1 MSPEPRS
8 SSDTSMSASP
18 KRKSPVILVFP
29 SSEPASPPLRAVTS
43 QDSITKFSPPASNST
58 RSNPP
63 STRKRPSNINQGSRF
78 PPRTPTN
85 GRQCTNCGE
94 TDTPQWRGT
103 LCNACALRKSSRGT
117 DRPLPLRFPVRR
129 SPRPPEETR
138 MNGQGMES
146 NARYGV
152 MPPNW
157 WAEERKMLQPPS
169 DCLGYA
175 LFPRQ
180 TVQHTPHHLQSGEYT
195 PPISPKSHGSDTG
208 THGIISPRI
217 AAIMAQAHAQTRPDY
232 HASFYGTREGTGQEK
247 NAPARHPEAQKPTH
261 ESSPYKQ
268 RSQRPSPTS
277 HPYATSS
284 QRQSHAFC
292 PRRIGQ
298 PPISPSSPPTLVSSK
313 EDFMRGAEW
322 LYDMITRAAGML
334 ERAEDEYLREEILG
348 MHRPGYERGS
358 R

>member
-8 SSDTSMSASP
+8 SSNTSMSASP
-18 KRKSPVILVFP
+18 ERKAPVILVFP
-29 SSEPASPPLRAVTS
+29 SSEPASPPLRAVTPQNS
-43 QDSITKFSPPASNST
+43 KDSIAKSSPLPSEPT
-58 RSNPP
+58 RTNPP
-63 STRKRPSNINQGSRF
+63 STRKRSSNINQGSRF

-85 GRQCTNCGE
+85 DRQCTNCGE
-94 TDTPQWRGT
+94 RDTPQWRGT
-103 LCNACALRKSSRGT
+103 LCNACALWKRSRGT
-117 DRPLPLRFPVRR
+117 DRPLPLLFPLRR
-129 SPRPPEETR
+129 SPTPPEDTR
-138 MNGQGMES
+138 MNRQGMEN

-157 WAEERKMLQPPS
+157 WAEERKMLPPS
-169 DCLGYA
+169 DCLEYS

-180 TVQHTPHHLQSGEYT
+180 TMQHTPHHLQSGEYT
-195 PPISPKSHGSDTG
+195 SPISPKSHGSDTG
-208 THGIISPRI
+208 THGIISRRM

-232 HASFYGTREGTGQEK
+232 HANFYGTREGTGQEEY
-247 NAPARHPEAQKPTH
+247 APARHPEAQKPTH
-261 ESSPYKQ
+261 GSSPYKQ
-268 RSQRPSPTS
+268 RSQRPSPTF

-298 PPISPSSPPTLVSSK
+298 PPMSPSSPPTLVSSK

-334 ERAEDEYLREEILG
+334 VRAEDEYLREDNLG
-348 MHRPGYERGS
+348 LNRPGD
-358 R
+358 